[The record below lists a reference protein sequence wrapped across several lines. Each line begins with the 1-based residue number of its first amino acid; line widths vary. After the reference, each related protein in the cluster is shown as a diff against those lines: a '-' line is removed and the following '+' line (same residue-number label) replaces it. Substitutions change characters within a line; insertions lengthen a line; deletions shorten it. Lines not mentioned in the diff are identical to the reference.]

1 MPRTEGAPA
10 RAFGAPANAT
20 KSTHTLTKRLFGGDF
35 VALRRC
41 GKRRVMI
48 ARQGCLVLLFA
59 SAFACASQTKLPAEV
74 RTAIDQRHHGHLAEL
89 RRSYYYGELYD
100 ENEKWLLS
108 AYPFADTYHIVDT
121 KGAPIHPKVQL
132 GILPAGTKVVVDKVE
147 FPDMWAMS
155 KRMLTTPRYNT
166 WVYVRGAP
174 DEPHMPKDAKPMVIV
189 LPLDL
194 DTETSVEE
202 AINKELAPDG
212 EVTKWLASMRPTARA
227 AIENKDVV
235 PGMNLQELSASQGD
249 PPRWFVDRANAGTA
263 QVAWYPKQE
272 VWMINNQVTEVKT
285 ARVVVEKPEPNPDT
299 AVPPT
304 GAPKPG

>member
-1 MPRTEGAPA
+1 
-10 RAFGAPANAT
+10 
-20 KSTHTLTKRLFGGDF
+20 
-35 VALRRC
+35 
-41 GKRRVMI
+41 MI
-48 ARQGCLVLLFA
+48 ARQLSLVLLLA
-59 SAFACASQTKLPAEV
+59 SAFACASQTKLPADV
-74 RTAIDQRHHGHLAEL
+74 RTAIDQRHQGHLAEL

-108 AYPFADTYHIVDT
+108 PYPFADTYHIVDLD
-121 KGAPIHPKVQL
+121 GAPIHPKVQL

-147 FPDMWAMS
+147 FPDTWTMT
-155 KRMLTTPRYNT
+155 KRMLTTPRYNP

-174 DEPHMPKDAKPMVIV
+174 DDAHIPKNAKPMVII
-189 LPLDL
+189 LPFDL
-194 DTETSVEE
+194 DKEEAVEA

-249 PPRWFVDRANAGTA
+249 PPRWFNDRAGTGPA

-272 VWMINNQVTEVKT
+272 VWLVNNQVTEVKT
-285 ARVVVEKPEPNPDT
+285 ARVVVEKPKENPDT
-299 AVPPT
+299 AVPPA
-304 GAPKPG
+304 GATKAGSAG